1 MKYGLLSIFLALSLY
16 ASGQELLLSGVY
28 KGESIYIQ
36 NPYQIATNEFCVQ
49 SVKVNGKEQG
59 LNLNLTAVRLNFKS
73 IDRFS
78 PVTVKIIH
86 GDSCKPRIV
95 NPEAILYHSNFK
107 FDSLVLNDSIM
118 HWYTKGDR
126 RDGLFKIEQLK
137 NLYWNEVKTV
147 RSKGRFDGA
156 QYVFF
161 PDHQDGGNK
170 YRIKYELPN
179 NRYLYSPELEH
190 YHYPDGVSFSPRLV
204 TDKMNLSREAR
215 YEILKNGEVILSGV
229 SKVIPLRRLSPG
241 DYSIMLNGEEH
252 PFVKK

>member
-1 MKYGLLSIFLALSLY
+1 MKYSILSLFVILNFY
-16 ASGQELLLSGVY
+16 ASGQELLLSGVF

-36 NPYQIATNEFCVQ
+36 NPYLVESNEFCIQ
-49 SVKVNGKEQG
+49 SILINGKQKS
-59 LNLNLTAVRLNFKS
+59 LNLNLTAVRLNFNS
-73 IDRFS
+73 IDKYS

-86 GDSCKPRIV
+86 ADSCQPKIV

-126 RDGLFKIEQLK
+126 RDGAYKIEQLK
-137 NLYWNEVKTV
+137 NLYWNEVKTI

-161 PDHQDGGNK
+161 PEHKDGGNK

-179 NRYLYSPELEH
+179 NRYLYSAELEH
-190 YHYPDGVSFSPRLV
+190 YHYPDGVSFSPRVV
-204 TDKMNLSREAR
+204 TDKMNLSKEAR
-215 YEILKNGEVILSGV
+215 YEILKNGKVILSGV

-241 DYSIMLNGEEH
+241 DYSIVLNGEEH
-252 PFVKK
+252 SFVKK